1 MDTKRL
7 FQREGDG
14 GRLGPLASA
23 HQHGGILRLDRLVP
37 HGADV
42 GNLTGQSLLMSRG
55 V

>member
-14 GRLGPLASA
+14 GVWVPWPLP
-23 HQHGGILRLDRLVP
+23 HQHGGTLRLDRLVP

-42 GNLTGQSLLMSRG
+42 GNLTGQSLLMSHG